1 MADFQM
7 GLLQLSKYQDILHYA
22 LQHKEFERLVVILK
36 MRYAMRWKWTI
47 PQYLHNAVGDKTK
60 FTDAAERWLLVND
73 CGSFIR
79 PYIKRAVYGLCGAES
94 LKCKVCWQT
103 VPMEIEYWAG
113 LPVLN
118 PHTAEVYKWL
128 EENVYVEKGTLPNLN
143 YSKLS
148 KSHS

>member
-1 MADFQM
+1 MADYQM
-7 GLLQLSKYQDILHYA
+7 DLLQLSKYQDILQYA
-22 LQHKEFERLVVILK
+22 LQNKKFERFVVILK

-47 PQYLHNAVGDKTK
+47 PQYLHNAVGDETK

-79 PYIKRAVYGLCGAES
+79 PYIKRVVYDLYGAES
-94 LKCKVCWQT
+94 LKCKKPWET
-103 VPMEIEYWAG
+103 LPLEIEIWAG

-118 PHTAEVYKWL
+118 PHTAKVYKWL
-128 EENVYVEKGTLPNLN
+128 EENVYVEKGTLPKLN

-148 KSHS
+148 KVLS

>member
-1 MADFQM
+1 MADYQM
-7 GLLQLSKYQDILHYA
+7 DLLQLSKYHDILQYA
-22 LQHKEFERLVVILK
+22 LQHEEFERLVVILK

-79 PYIKRAVYGLCGAES
+79 PYIKRVVYGLCGAES

-103 VPMEIEYWAG
+103 VPLEIEYWAG

-128 EENVYVEKGTLPNLN
+128 EENVYVEKGTLPNLY

-148 KSHS
+148 KPHS